1 MIKAVLFDLDGT
13 LLNTNEL
20 IYKSF
25 VYTFKEGLN
34 MTPSKDEITSFYGQP
49 LEYTFKNY
57 IDNKSEID
65 RLIKIYREYNEEIH
79 DNMCYAFDEVEE
91 LLIELKKKGIKV
103 GIVTSK
109 RESLAKRGMKIAG
122 ILKYMDIVVTPEC
135 TKKHKPHK
143 EPALY
148 ATEKL
153 NINPK
158 ETIMVGDSN
167 FDLIC
172 GRDTGCKTCGV
183 TYTEMDIEKL
193 KEVNPDYFITS
204 PKEIL
209 ELVERG

>member
-13 LLNTNEL
+13 LLDTNEL

-34 MTPSKDEITSFYGQP
+34 RNLSKDEITSFYGQP
-49 LEYTFKNY
+49 LEDTFKNY
-57 IDNKSEID
+57 INDKSEIE
-65 RLIKIYREYNEEIH
+65 RLIKMYREYNEKIH

-91 LLIELKKKGIKV
+91 MLLQLKNKGIKI

-109 RESLAKRGMKIAG
+109 RESLAKRGMEIAG
-122 ILKYMDIVVTPEC
+122 ILKYMDVIVTPEC
-135 TKKHKPHK
+135 TKNHKPHS

-148 ATEKL
+148 AIKNL
-153 NINPK
+153 NIDPR
-158 ETIMVGDSN
+158 EAIMVGDSN

-172 GRDTGCKTCGV
+172 GRDAGCKTCGV
-183 TYTEMDIEKL
+183 RYTEMDIKRLEDT
-193 KEVNPDYFITS
+193 NPDYFINS

-209 ELVERG
+209 DLV

>member
-13 LLNTNEL
+13 LLDTNEL

-34 MTPSKDEITSFYGQP
+34 RNLSKGEITSFYGQP
-49 LEYTFKNY
+49 LEDTFKNY
-57 IDNKSEID
+57 INDNNEID
-65 RLIKIYREYNEEIH
+65 RLIKMYREYNEKIN

-91 LLIELKKKGIKV
+91 MLLQLKNKGIKI

-109 RESLAKRGMKIAG
+109 RESLAKRGMEIAG
-122 ILKYMDIVVTPEC
+122 ILKYMDVIVTPEC
-135 TKKHKPHK
+135 TKNHKPHS

-148 ATEKL
+148 AIKNL
-153 NINPK
+153 NIDPR
-158 ETIMVGDSN
+158 EAIMVGDSN

-172 GRDTGCKTCGV
+172 GRDAGCKTWGV
-183 TYTEMDIEKL
+183 RYTEMDIKRLEDT
-193 KEVNPDYFITS
+193 NPDYFINS

-209 ELVERG
+209 DLV